1 MKKII
6 AMLLALIMVLSLA
19 ACGAKEEPKTEAPAA
34 EAPAAEAP
42 AAEEEAVDY
51 SSLPAYKLGII
62 TPLTGA
68 GAEGGIEYK
77 NGAELAVKHFGET
90 INGRKIE
97 LVIADGPNADA
108 SLSEYER
115 LYDEGVRMFSSGYGS
130 MADMG
135 ALSLADELETLY
147 MGMTWAPDVDCSG
160 SEYFF
165 RLGVISTSFGA
176 DCINF
181 AMDIGEKQLGKAPA
195 DLKVAIVYN
204 TNHTPIA
211 DAIKARAAETGVQV
225 ALYEGYAFDT
235 QDFVPTITKL
245 QAAEYDILIP
255 VQSNADCAAF
265 QKKCYELGY
274 KAPLTLAAGISY
286 DVPYFAELGNEITDN
301 VMTIS
306 FVNPTAPESACPGI
320 TRFVEDYKAAYGY
333 MPLTHA
339 LMAYCQIQT
348 QYMLLEQVSPDKW
361 EDTALLCETF
371 RNMDVEVG
379 VMPWYRGIK
388 FDEKNDNTRAAVNMV
403 CQWQNGELVAV
414 LPEVMAVGELQM
426 P

>member
-6 AMLLALIMVLSLA
+6 AMILALIMVLSLA
-19 ACGAKEEPKTEAPAA
+19 ACGGSEKAPETKAPEAQAPATEGG
-34 EAPAAEAP
+34 EAAA
-42 AAEEEAVDY
+42 DY
-51 SSLPAYKLGII
+51 SNLPAYKLGII

-68 GAEGGIEYK
+68 GAEGGVEYK
-77 NGAELAVKHFGET
+77 RGAELALKHFGDT

-147 MGMTWAPDVDCSG
+147 MGMTWSPDVDCSG
-160 SEYFF
+160 SQYFF

-181 AMDIGEKQLGKAPA
+181 AMDIGEKQMGKAPA

-211 DAIKARAAETGVQV
+211 EAIKARAEETGVQV
-225 ALYEGYAFDT
+225 AAYEGYAFDT

-265 QKKCYELGY
+265 QKKCFELGY

-286 DVPYFAELGNEITDN
+286 DVPYFAELGNEITNN

-306 FVNPTAPESACPGI
+306 FVNPTAPETACPGI
-320 TRFVEDYKAAYGY
+320 TRFVEDFKAEHGY

-348 QYMLLEQVSPDKW
+348 QIMLLEQVSPDKW

-371 RNMDVEVG
+371 RAMDVEVG

-403 CQWQNGELVAV
+403 CQWQDGELVAV
-414 LPEVMAVGELQM
+414 LPEVMAVGELRM